1 MFVLKKIE
9 ICDPLLPPLESAIA
23 GKCEVPQP
31 HVLIFFLISSSFS
44 TSSTIANSNQKF
56 LEAIQ
61 KTYQIWHSWFMII
74 LWVFFWIIFFFI
86 FSFFYFSWA
95 KIILG
100 IFFLNKIF
108 FVFVFFFFF
117 FDWQRLATIHV
128 FLLRQKQ
135 TFRGPY
141 KLNVWLRQN
150 LTKRKINI
158 NSVLR
163 RISLFGEFQS
173 REWHI
178 LLTDAFFPISIR
190 KE

>member
-1 MFVLKKIE
+1 MGQSWLQHGIKGFDKIFVLKKIE

-44 TSSTIANSNQKF
+44 ASSAIANSNQKF

-108 FVFVFFFFF
+108 FVFVFIYLFFFF
-117 FDWQRLATIHV
+117 LIGSDWPPYTCFYYVRNKHLEVLTNWTVDCVRI
-128 FLLRQKQ
+128 LQKE
-135 TFRGPY
+135 R
-141 KLNVWLRQN
+141 
-150 LTKRKINI
+150 
-158 NSVLR
+158 
-163 RISLFGEFQS
+163 
-173 REWHI
+173 
-178 LLTDAFFPISIR
+178 
-190 KE
+190 